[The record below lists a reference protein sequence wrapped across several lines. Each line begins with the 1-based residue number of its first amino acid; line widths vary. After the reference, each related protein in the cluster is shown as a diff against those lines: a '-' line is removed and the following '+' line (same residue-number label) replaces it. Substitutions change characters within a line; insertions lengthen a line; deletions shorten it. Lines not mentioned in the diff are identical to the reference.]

1 MIPLGFWNG
10 PPTVFVAASR
20 YNAAFDRWAYRMLTV
35 CLKFL
40 AWWPLWLLQ
49 GLGVLAGWMAYLAD
63 GSYRRRLGDNVR
75 QSGLAAQGVC
85 YNRLLHRAIRE
96 HGKGAFELLAAWGRP
111 SSAVAALVRRCQG
124 WELVDAALAAQRPLI
139 FVTPHLGAFDVAGRY
154 ISTRLP
160 YPLTAMYR
168 PPKLRWL
175 EPLMNA
181 GRVRDKGRTA
191 PATAAGVRQLLKALK
206 SGEATV
212 ILPDQAP
219 GAGEG
224 VWADFFGRP
233 AYTMTLL
240 PRLATAADAVVLF
253 FFAERLS
260 WGRGYVV
267 HILPMQG
274 EFRGERE
281 ADALT
286 LNRNI
291 ENLIRMAP
299 TQYLWS
305 YNRYKRPAGAPEAA

>member
-1 MIPLGFWNG
+1 MIPLRFWG
-10 PPTVFVAASR
+10 WSAKVFVGASR
-20 YNAAFDRWAYRMLTV
+20 YNVAFDRWVYRMLTI

-40 AWWPLWLLQ
+40 ARWPLWLLH
-49 GLGVLAGWMAYLAD
+49 GLGAVAGWLAYLAD
-63 GSYRRRLGDNVR
+63 GGYRRRLADNVR

-85 YNRLLHRAIRE
+85 YNRLLHASIRE
-96 HGKGAFELLAAWGRP
+96 HGKGAFELLAAWGR
-111 SSAVAALVRRCQG
+111 SSEAVAALVRRCEG
-124 WELVDAALAAQRPLI
+124 WEHAEAALVARRPLI
-139 FVTPHLGAFDVAGRY
+139 FVTPHLGGFDIAGRY

-168 PPKLRWL
+168 PPKLKRL

-181 GRVRDKGRTA
+181 GRVRDNGRTA

-206 SGEATV
+206 NGEATV

-224 VWADFFGRP
+224 AWADFFGRP

-240 PRLATAADAVVLF
+240 PRLAAATDATVLF
-253 FFAERLS
+253 FFAERLG

-267 HILPMQG
+267 RIVPMQG
-274 EFRGERE
+274 EFGGGRE
-281 ADALT
+281 ADALV